1 MQDKEE
7 CVTSQFYYG
16 DSVFKEVM
24 QSIMDKAWIVRMTT
38 FCNVQ
43 AEWEKLDLRVKNR
56 KSKDLE
62 EFRTGLKDLSQ
73 LYSSVW
79 LKNTI
84 KKCCGDLFDVR
95 CALGHWR
102 GRIRTSEEE
111 GHRQASVL
119 ADLTVRIAPQAESR
133 TAKANPPVSDRLREC
148 RVDGVF
154 SS

>member
-24 QSIMDKAWIVRMTT
+24 QSIMDKAWIVRTT
-38 FCNVQ
+38 GFGNVQ

-84 KKCCGDLFDVR
+84 KKCCGDLFDVGY
-95 CALGHWR
+95 AFGH
-102 GRIRTSEEE
+102 
-111 GHRQASVL
+111 
-119 ADLTVRIAPQAESR
+119 SR
-133 TAKANPPVSDRLREC
+133 NSR
-148 RVDGVF
+148 
-154 SS
+154 